1 MPGFII
7 KNGELRP
14 FPALLII
21 LSGLLAAYWQVHD
34 FAFVGFDDAEYI
46 VNNPVVN
53 NGLSWAAVKWSFT
66 AFYAANWHPLAW
78 ISHMVDVSAFGLKS
92 GSHHLASV
100 AWHLA
105 NVSLLFFLLNRCW
118 RGGLWRSILV
128 TVLFAWHPLRVESVA
143 WIAERKD
150 LLCAFFWLLTLILYT
165 FYAKRMS
172 WQYYLLTL
180 FSAACA
186 LMAKPMAVTLP
197 FLLFLLDYW
206 PLQRYPK
213 TGIKRLVLEKIPFFI
228 LILFSAILTFMAQ
241 RQAGAVSSAA
251 ELGIG
256 PRVVNALVAYGEYV
270 KLQFWPQNLAVL
282 YRYRID
288 YSWLR
293 IVISGIGFCG
303 IFYFVFRERKRYPF
317 LLVGWCWFVG
327 TLVPV
332 IGLVQVGGQAWADRY
347 TYIPAIGFWLALVWF
362 GAAVSPARSRRWVTG
377 AVIAAAFFYL
387 ILSWQQTH
395 YWHDTVTLFQRAVK
409 MDKNNPVAYNL
420 LGQALAKEK
429 RWSETEPIFSRAMQ
443 LNSRFGQALLNWGNA
458 LQEQGRNQEAEEV
471 YRKAMQPEIREIDAF
486 VAFALMRKKE
496 HRLDDA
502 EKILRQALSFA
513 PASSAVNY
521 NLATILLHKGQTEE
535 SVPLFNKA
543 LKLRPYHVKT
553 HINLGIALAH
563 QGQLT
568 AASRQLSYA
577 LQLDPGN
584 KQAQYNL
591 MQLKRL
597 QAKKVGSGG

>member
-1 MPGFII
+1 MRNFVI
-7 KNGELRP
+7 KDGELRSLP
-14 FPALLII
+14 VLLLII
-21 LSGLLAAYWQVHD
+21 CGTLAAYWQVHD
-34 FAFVGFDDAEYI
+34 FAFVRFDDSEYI
-46 VNNPVVN
+46 VNNPLVN

-66 AFYAANWHPLAW
+66 AFYAANWHPLTW
-78 ISHMVDVSAFGLKS
+78 ISHMLDVSAFGLKS
-92 GSHHLASV
+92 GCHHFSSV
-100 AWHLA
+100 VWHLA

-118 RGGLWRSILV
+118 RGGIWRSLLV
-128 TVLFAWHPLRVESVA
+128 TALFAWHPLRVESVA

-165 FYAKRMS
+165 SYAKRAN

-213 TGIKRLVLEKIPFFI
+213 TGIKRLLLEKFPFFL
-228 LILFSAILTFMAQ
+228 LILVSAILTFMAQ

-251 ELGIG
+251 ELGIL
-256 PRVVNALVAYGEYV
+256 PRLINALVAYGEYV
-270 KLQFWPQNLAVL
+270 KLLFWPRDLAVL

-293 IVISGIGFCG
+293 IGISGIGFAAL
-303 IFYFVFRERKRYPF
+303 FYFVFRERKRYPF
-317 LLVGWCWFVG
+317 LLVGCCWFVG

-347 TYIPAIGFWLALVWF
+347 TYFPAIGFWLALIWF
-362 GAAVSPARSRRWVTG
+362 GAEVCPVRWRRLVTG
-377 AVIAAAFFYL
+377 TVIAATFVYL
-387 ILSWQQTH
+387 ALSWQQIH
-395 YWHDTVTLFQRAVK
+395 YWHNTVSLFQRAVAV
-409 MDKNNPVAYNL
+409 DKNNPVAYNL
-420 LGQALAKEK
+420 LGQALAAEQ
-429 RWSETEPIFSRAMQ
+429 RWSEADSIFPRALQ

-458 LQEQGRNQEAEEV
+458 LQEQGRYQEAETI

-502 EKILRQALSFA
+502 EKILRQGLHFA
-513 PASSAVNY
+513 PQSPAVNY
-521 NLATILLHKGQTEE
+521 NLATILLHKGKIEE
-535 SVPLFNKA
+535 SLPLFNEA
-543 LKLRPYHVKT
+543 LKFRPYHVRT
-553 HINLGIALAH
+553 HINLGIAQAH
-563 QGQLT
+563 LGQL
-568 AASRQLSYA
+568 AAAFQQLSYA

-591 MQLKRL
+591 QQLKRL
-597 QAKKVGSGG
+597 QAAKTGTGG